1 MISFVEFVDTYQDV
15 TEYMGV
21 SYIISNL
28 RDHGFE
34 CKMIILKKGDY
45 EKIFNM
51 IEFCDNDILA
61 FGFYCDTVDDVLKCS
76 KAVKSMHPGI
86 NIILGGPNTKYYENK
101 ILEENQQIDIIICGE
116 GEETFLE
123 LAQFIIHKKGTIK
136 DIKGIFYRENQD
148 VVQNQIRIDIKDLN
162 KLSFP
167 CRDIHEKYPQEFL
180 YITGSRGCSA
190 NCSFCFET
198 INKTSK
204 TVRCRSSKNIVD
216 EMEFLIEKHKIKSF
230 QFTDA
235 TFEDNDL
242 INFTRSS
249 AIFNEIINRKLNVNV
264 SVYSRAEII
273 SRLPESYF
281 EKAKTAGLESVFIG
295 LESGNE
301 SDLRLFNKRATV
313 SDNMIAI
320 KRLKKHG
327 IPSVYGFI
335 NFNPYSSYET
345 LKKNSDFLFSTG
357 IGYNI
362 RPFLT
367 RLEVFPQSAIRKRL
381 IKDRLM
387 DADSDYKTGIYDY
400 EFKNQEI
407 RRLVKVLSSF
417 SIDGRQYGIDH
428 LIALYQYRI
437 TSKYLEHIKIF
448 DSIFSDIKHIRNEK
462 LILNKDCFNTCL
474 DMIFNNAADDMVENH
489 FRESKIDRYDVELR
503 NIHMKLLM
511 KLRRIGITV

>member
-1 MISFVEFVDTYQDV
+1 MISFVEFVDNYQDV
-15 TEYMGV
+15 TEYMGI
-21 SYIISNL
+21 SYIMSNL
-28 RDHGFE
+28 RSHGLE
-34 CKMIILKKGDY
+34 CKLIILKKGDY
-45 EKIFNM
+45 EKNFNM

-61 FGFYCDTVDDVLKCS
+61 FGLYCDTVDDVLACS
-76 KAVKSMHPGI
+76 KAVKSAHPKV
-86 NIILGGPNTKYYENK
+86 NIVLGGPNAKYYEK
-101 ILEENQQIDIIICGE
+101 EILDENQQIDIIISGE

-123 LAQFIIHKKGTIK
+123 LAQFIIHKKGLIH
-136 DIKGIFYRENQD
+136 DIKGICFRENQN
-148 VVQNQIRIDIKDLN
+148 VIQNPTRSDIKDLN
-162 KLSFP
+162 NLSFP

-204 TVRCRSSKNIVD
+204 TVRCRSAKDIVD
-216 EMEFLIEKHKIKSF
+216 EMEFLIKKYNIKSF

-249 AIFNEIINRKLNVNV
+249 KIFNEILSRQLYVNV
-264 SVYSRAEII
+264 SIYSRAEII
-273 SRLPESYF
+273 SRLPERCL
-281 EKAKTAGLESVFIG
+281 EKAKAAGLESVFIG

-301 SDLRLFNKRATV
+301 SDLKLFNKRATV
-313 SDNMIAI
+313 YDNMVAV
-320 KRLKKHG
+320 KRLKEHG

-387 DADSDYKTGIYDY
+387 DSNSDYKTGIYDY
-400 EFKNQEI
+400 EFKEQEI
-407 RRLVKVLSSF
+407 KRLVEVFSSLP
-417 SIDGRQYGIDH
+417 IDGRQYGIDH
-428 LIALYQYRI
+428 LISIYQYRI
-437 TSKYLEHIKIF
+437 TSKYSEHLKIF
-448 DSIFSDIKHIRNEK
+448 DSIFSDVKHIRDEK

-474 DMIFNNAADDMVENH
+474 DMIFNNASIDTVGGY
-489 FRESKIDRYDVELR
+489 FKESKIDRYDVELR
-503 NIHMKLLM
+503 NIHMKILM

>member
-1 MISFVEFVDTYQDV
+1 
-15 TEYMGV
+15 MGV
-21 SYIISNL
+21 SYIIGNL

-45 EKIFNM
+45 EKIFDM

-61 FGFYCDTVDDVLKCS
+61 FGFYCDNVDDVLSCS
-76 KAVKSMHPGI
+76 KAVKLAYPRI
-86 NIILGGPNTKYYENK
+86 NIVLGGPNTKYYENK
-101 ILEENQQIDIIICGE
+101 TLEENQQIDTIICGE

-123 LAQFIIHKKGTIK
+123 LAQFILHKKGTIK
-136 DIKGIFYRENQD
+136 DIKGIYYRENQN
-148 VVQNQIRIDIKDLN
+148 VVQNQIRNNIKDLN

-216 EMEFLIEKHKIKSF
+216 EMEFLIEKYKIKSF

-249 AIFNEIINRKLNVNV
+249 AIFNEITNRQLHVNV

-273 SRLPESYF
+273 SRLPESYLK
-281 EKAKTAGLESVFIG
+281 KAKAADLESVFIG

-301 SDLRLFNKRATV
+301 TDLKLFNKRATV
-313 SDNMIAI
+313 NDNTAAI
-320 KRLKKHG
+320 KKLKEHG
-327 IPSVYGFI
+327 IPSIYGFI

-357 IGYNI
+357 IGYSI

-381 IKDRLM
+381 IQDKLM
-387 DADSDYKTGIYDY
+387 DPNTDYKTGIYDY
-400 EFKNQEI
+400 EFKDSKI
-407 RRLVKVLSSF
+407 RRLAKIFSSF
-417 SIDGRQYGIDH
+417 PIDGRQYGIDH
-428 LIALYQYRI
+428 LITLYQYRI
-437 TSKYLEHIKIF
+437 TSKYSEHMEIF
-448 DSIFSDIKHIRNEK
+448 NSIFSNVKHIRNEK
-462 LILNKDCFNTCL
+462 LALNKDCFNTCL
-474 DMIFNNAADDMVENH
+474 DMIFNNASDDMVESY